1 MTNRAQRPG
10 DPAPAAG
17 PRPGTGSPRTAGSL
31 VAAGRGPAGPP
42 GALPAPV
49 EYAVAVDRYL
59 AQAPLSPASLRVY
72 RISLAGWA
80 WPLAGRPWPDRA
92 GRRGARPP
100 IVPLALLDRADAR
113 LAAAVAAR
121 SAAADAATI
130 SRELSVLRSAVG
142 WWLELGWIG
151 HDPTSG
157 LRLSLDRAATGRPLT
172 AAQRAALF
180 RIPASLR
187 EQALWHL
194 LSDTGIG
201 APAALALDAADV
213 DGAGRLRPS
222 AGRRTGLPG
231 WGTPTADLMCWL
243 LSGRREGPVFLTDRR
258 AAPGAARSG
267 RCPLTGR
274 ARMSYRRAAEI
285 FAEATRPLDPAGRG
299 WTLHQLRPI
308 R

>member
-10 DPAPAAG
+10 GPAPAAG
-17 PRPGTGSPRTAGSL
+17 PRPGTGSPVAAGSL
-31 VAAGRGPAGPP
+31 VTAGPGPA
-42 GALPAPV
+42 ALLAPV
-49 EYAVAVDRYL
+49 EYAVAVDCYL
-59 AQAPLSPASLRVY
+59 VQAPLSPSSRRVY

-100 IVPLALLDRADAR
+100 IIPLALLDHADAR

-121 SAAADAATI
+121 SADAATV
-130 SRELSVLRSAVG
+130 SRELSALRSAVG

-157 LRLSLDRAATGRPLT
+157 LRMPRDRETSGRPLT

-180 RIPASLR
+180 RVPASLR
-187 EQALWHL
+187 EQVLWHL

-201 APAALALDAADV
+201 APAALALDAGDV
-213 DGAGRLRPS
+213 DGAGRLRS
-222 AGRRTGLPG
+222 AAGHRAGLPG
-231 WGTPTADLMCWL
+231 WGARTANLMCWL

-258 AAPGAARSG
+258 AAAGAARSG

-285 FAEATRPLDPAGRG
+285 FAEATRPLDPVGRG
-299 WTLHQLRPI
+299 WTLHQLRPG

>member
-1 MTNRAQRPG
+1 MTDRAQRPG
-10 DPAPAAG
+10 DPAAAG
-17 PRPGTGSPRTAGSL
+17 PRPGSGSPVTAGSL
-31 VAAGRGPAGPP
+31 VTAGPGPAGPAAP
-42 GALPAPV
+42 PAPV

-59 AQAPLSPASLRVY
+59 AQAPLSPSSRRVY

-80 WPLAGRPWPDRA
+80 WPLAGRPWPNRA

-100 IVPLALLDRADAR
+100 IIPLALLDHADSR
-113 LAAAVAAR
+113 LVAAVAAR
-121 SAAADAATI
+121 SADADAATV
-130 SRELSVLRSAVG
+130 SRELSALRSAID

-157 LRLSLDRAATGRPLT
+157 LRAPRDRETTGRPLT

-180 RIPASLR
+180 RVPASLR

-194 LSDTGIG
+194 LGDTGIG
-201 APAALALDAADV
+201 APAALALDAGDV
-213 DGAGRLRPS
+213 DGAGRLRATAS
-222 AGRRTGLPG
+222 RRAGLPG
-231 WGTPTADLMCWL
+231 WEEPTADLVCWL

-267 RCPLTGR
+267 RCPITGR

-285 FAEATRPLDPAGRG
+285 FAGATRPLDPAGRG
-299 WTLHQLRPI
+299 WTLHQLRPV